1 MKFSIWYNEQESFFD
16 TLEAYKNNI
25 STVYFAAPES
35 IGPSWRS
42 LHQEDDYE
50 QQIIKLIC
58 TCKKYNIWTILTFN
72 ATSEWIKTGDKD
84 HMLQLISYIKKLEK
98 IGLKS
103 VSLTNLLYV
112 KFIKKSV
119 PNIQI
124 YSSVNCYLKNVE
136 QALYFKKLWVDI
148 LTIDRDINRD
158 LQLIK
163 QIKQRSWL
171 EIQVM
176 LNEWCI
182 KNCPFRNTH
191 FNIIASGVE
200 DNLENQKKWK
210 YNLVERFSC
219 TPILAENKRIIF
231 RMPIIRPEDLGYYDG
246 IADYYKLVTRGLDT
260 KKINQFMQAYTDW
273 YYHWNLLDIIDM
285 SIIDYQNYVP
295 FIDNDK
301 LTDLHYFEDL
311 QTCPGDCD
319 TCTNCDKY
327 F

>member
-1 MKFSIWYNEQESFFD
+1 MKFSIWYNEQESFFE
-16 TLEAYKNNI
+16 TLEQYKDHI

-50 QQIIKLIC
+50 KQIITLIS

-72 ATSEWIKTGDKD
+72 ATTEGERTGDKD
-84 HMLQLISYIKKLEK
+84 HMLKLISYIKKLEK
-98 IGLKS
+98 IWLNS

-112 KFIKKSV
+112 KFIKKAV
-119 PNIQI
+119 PNVNI

-158 LQLIK
+158 LNLIK
-163 QIKQRSWL
+163 KIKQRSGL
-171 EIQVM
+171 KIQVM

-191 FNIIASGVE
+191 FNIIANGVE
-200 DNLENQKKWK
+200 NNLENHKKWK

-219 TPILAENKRIIF
+219 TPILAQNKRIIF
-231 RMPIIRPEDLGYYDG
+231 RMPIIRPEDLHFYQD
-246 IADYYKLVTRGLDT
+246 IADYYKLVTRGLET
-260 KKINQFMQAYTDW
+260 KKINQFLKAYTDW
-273 YYHWNLLDIIDM
+273 FYHGNLLDIIDM
-285 SIIDYQNYVP
+285 SIIDYQNYVSY
-295 FIDNDK
+295 IDNDK
-301 LTDLHYFEDL
+301 LTELDYFKDL
-311 QTCPGDCD
+311 QKCPWDCD